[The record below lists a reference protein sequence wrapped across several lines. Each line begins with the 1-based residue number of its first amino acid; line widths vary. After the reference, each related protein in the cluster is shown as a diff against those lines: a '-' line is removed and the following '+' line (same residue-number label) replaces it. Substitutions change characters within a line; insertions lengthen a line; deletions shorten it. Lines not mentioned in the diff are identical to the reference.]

1 VASERGIALAEVA
14 GTGPNGRII
23 VADVESFVPAPKTA
37 AAPAAAVA
45 ALPYDGREF
54 EDTEPSTIRKIV
66 AKRLLESKQT
76 IPHFYLSIDCQM
88 DALMGTR
95 AQINSASP
103 KDGDGQ
109 YKISV
114 NDFVTKASALALRD
128 VPEVNSSWMGTAIRH
143 YKSVDINIAVQ
154 TDAGLFTPMLS
165 GVDQKGLEGISSN
178 IRELAGKARE
188 NKLMPADLATGSF
201 TISNLGMFGIK
212 HFCAV
217 INPPQAAILA
227 VGATEKRVVPGEDG
241 EFKVVQ
247 MMNVTL
253 SCDHRVV
260 DGAVGALWLNAF
272 KGYIENPLKMLL

>member
-1 VASERGIALAEVA
+1 MSA
-14 GTGPNGRII
+14 GHFC
-23 VADVESFVPAPKTA
+23 VSA
-37 AAPAAAVA
+37 ARCCGNSPV
-45 ALPYDGREF
+45 
-54 EDTEPSTIRKIV
+54 
-66 AKRLLESKQT
+66 RLLR
-76 IPHFYLSIDCQM
+76 LAC
-88 DALMGTR
+88 LGRTR

-188 NKLMPADLATGSF
+188 NKLMPADLAVRASTRRCPVRTQGCSF
-201 TISNLGMFGIK
+201 AHG
-212 HFCAV
+212 
-217 INPPQAAILA
+217 
-227 VGATEKRVVPGEDG
+227 VGACVCRADWKLHDLQPWDVRD
-241 EFKVVQ
+241 
-247 MMNVTL
+247 
-253 SCDHRVV
+253 
-260 DGAVGALWLNAF
+260 
-272 KGYIENPLKMLL
+272 